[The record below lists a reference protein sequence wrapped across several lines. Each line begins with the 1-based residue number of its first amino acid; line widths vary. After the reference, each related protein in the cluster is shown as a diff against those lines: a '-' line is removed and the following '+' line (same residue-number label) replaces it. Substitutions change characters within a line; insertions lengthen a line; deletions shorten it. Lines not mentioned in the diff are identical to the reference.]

1 MEWREFESTIARFRE
16 DIRRALQEA
25 RSETDLQDIRV
36 RCFGR
41 QRGFLREQFKRMAD
55 LPPDVRPRAGQVLN
69 ELKDWLEREIEARRR
84 QLREARLEEQLERE
98 RIDWTLPG
106 TPYWRGAIH
115 PIHQVRQAIEDIFL
129 EMGYAVVSGPEVET
143 DYYNFGALNFPPDHP
158 ARDMWDTLYIHG
170 QWLLRTHT
178 SPVQIRVMQRY
189 RPPIRVIVPGKVY
202 RHDEP
207 DATHAPVFHQIEGL
221 VVDRGI
227 RFSDL
232 RGTLAYFLQRL
243 FGPACKMR
251 FRPSYFPFTEPSAEV
266 DMSCLLCGGQG
277 CGTCKQSGWLEVL
290 GAGMVHP
297 NVLREVRID
306 PEEYSGFAF
315 GLGIERLAMLMFR
328 VPDIRLFLQGDVRFL
343 EQFRTDTWPFQSE
356 TTAPPSA

>member
-1 MEWREFESTIARFRE
+1 
-16 DIRRALQEA
+16 
-25 RSETDLQDIRV
+25 
-36 RCFGR
+36 
-41 QRGFLREQFKRMAD
+41 
-55 LPPDVRPRAGQVLN
+55 
-69 ELKDWLEREIEARRR
+69 
-84 QLREARLEEQLERE
+84 
-98 RIDWTLPG
+98 
-106 TPYWRGAIH
+106 
-115 PIHQVRQAIEDIFL
+115 
-129 EMGYAVVSGPEVET
+129 
-143 DYYNFGALNFPPDHP
+143 
-158 ARDMWDTLYIHG
+158 
-170 QWLLRTHT
+170 
-178 SPVQIRVMQRY
+178 MQRY